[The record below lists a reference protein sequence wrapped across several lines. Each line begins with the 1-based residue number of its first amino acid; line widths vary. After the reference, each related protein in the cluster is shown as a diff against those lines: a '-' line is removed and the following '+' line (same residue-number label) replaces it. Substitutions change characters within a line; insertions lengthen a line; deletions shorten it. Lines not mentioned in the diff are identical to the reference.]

1 MLCRMKCPKRK
12 YDVVS
17 KNSFIHS
24 GQTSGLKQREK
35 PGLIINS
42 QDKMSN
48 IAQTILALSWGLL
61 FASTLMYFLVKNE
74 CFVTAAGQ
82 FSRP

>member
-48 IAQTILALSWGLL
+48 IAQTILALS
-61 FASTLMYFLVKNE
+61 
-74 CFVTAAGQ
+74 
-82 FSRP
+82 